1 MLNLGAAQPPSQELS
16 QLIKRTSIIR
26 TLNEGRFFMSK
37 LVCINPT
44 EVRNLHLEHGKQYE
58 LLQMTY
64 IMVKKTE

>member
-1 MLNLGAAQPPSQELS
+1 MNQQI
-16 QLIKRTSIIR
+16 QRTSIIR
-26 TLNEGRFFMSK
+26 TLNEGRFFMRK

-44 EVRNLHLEHGKQYE
+44 ELRNLQLEHSKQYE